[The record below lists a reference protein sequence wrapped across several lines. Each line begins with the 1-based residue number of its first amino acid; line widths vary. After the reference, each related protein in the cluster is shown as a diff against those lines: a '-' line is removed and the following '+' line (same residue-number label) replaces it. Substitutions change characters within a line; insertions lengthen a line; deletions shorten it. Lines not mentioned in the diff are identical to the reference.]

1 MWVLRA
7 KNPGCLENMN
17 GGNFMRRVFVNSIF
31 GVSLVFSLSICYAQG
46 GFEEKVRPP
55 ARAGQFYPGSRE
67 AVTQMIEDLLRNAE
81 PDDVEGEIVG
91 LWTPHAGY
99 EFSGQVAANGYRL
112 VQNRQY
118 DVVVIIGPSHYMRL
132 MGGSIGDWNAYRTPL
147 GTVVVDTQIVRE
159 IRSSTSLVSCV
170 PEAHRYEHSVEVQVP
185 FVQSV
190 LPGVPIVPMVIAG
203 DLSYGDSEKIAE
215 AIVEA
220 VGDKKVL
227 LVASS
232 DMSHFPSYKDA
243 YEVDLRVLDAVAE
256 FDPKDLMRLN
266 SSLMRKNIP
275 NLDCVLCGQG
285 ALITV
290 MLAAKGLQAGDVR
303 ILPYANSGDVTGER
317 HRVVGYGAA
326 VFYQEQR
333 KSNRGGK
340 GMLEEIPF
348 SEEEKEKLFRIARK
362 SIECA
367 LKREKLPEFS
377 VKEPN
382 LLVERGVFVTLENR
396 GHLRGC
402 IGHFEPNF
410 PLFEIVSQMAIAS
423 ATQDYRFA
431 YNPVT
436 VKEMDEIGIK
446 ISILSEMKK
455 VDSIEEIEVGKHGIW
470 IKQGTQSGTYLPEV
484 ATELGWNRIEFLEH
498 CCAEKAGLPKNAW
511 RKGAEIYI
519 YSSQILDE
527 KNL

>member
-1 MWVLRA
+1 
-7 KNPGCLENMN
+7 
-17 GGNFMRRVFVNSIF
+17 MRRVFVNSIL
-31 GVSLVFSLSICYAQG
+31 GVNLIFSLSICYAQG

-67 AVTQMIEDLLRNAE
+67 AITQMIEDLLRNAE
-81 PDDVEGEIVG
+81 TDDVEGEIVG

-118 DVVVIIGPSHYMRL
+118 DVVVIIGPSHYIHLR
-132 MGGSIGDWNAYRTPL
+132 GGSIGDWNAYRTPL
-147 GTVVVDTQIVRE
+147 GTVAVDTQIVRE

-170 PEAHRYEHSVEVQVP
+170 PDAHRYEHSVEVQVP

-266 SSLMRKNIP
+266 SSLLRKNIP

-285 ALITV
+285 ALLTV
-290 MLAAKGLQAGDVR
+290 MLAAKGLQAGEVR
-303 ILPYANSGDVTGER
+303 ILPYTNSGDVTGER

-326 VFYQEQR
+326 VFYQEQK

-348 SEEEKEKLFRIARK
+348 SEEEKEKLFKIARK

-367 LKREKLPEFS
+367 LKREKLPGFS

-382 LLVERGVFVTLENR
+382 LLVKCGVFVTLENR
-396 GHLRGC
+396 GRLRGC

-410 PLFEIVSQMAIAS
+410 PLCEIVSQMAIAS

-436 VKEMDEIGIK
+436 LKEMDEIDIK

-455 VDSIEEIEVGKHGIW
+455 VDSVEEIEVGKHGIW
-470 IKQGTQSGTYLPEV
+470 IKQGTQGGTYLPEV
-484 ATELGWNRIEFLEH
+484 ATEMGWNRIEFLEH
-498 CCAEKAGLPKNAW
+498 CCAEKAGLPKDAW
-511 RKGAEIYI
+511 KKGAEIYI

-527 KNL
+527 KDL